1 MPPPY
6 SEMGPAIEAIKQE
19 RIMTLKTAIAAVLK
33 AIRKARGLSQNNL
46 AEVSSRTYVS
56 KLERGQ
62 SSPTLEMMSTLSSPL
77 GLSPLALVTLI
88 LATETG
94 QSIRTLIKTVES
106 DLAVL
111 MEAGV
116 FNDLQIDLSEHEPV
130 ALHLHRTQAPATA
143 KNRPHPKASGQT
155 EFCFAD

>member
-1 MPPPY
+1 M
-6 SEMGPAIEAIKQE
+6 SVKNAVAV
-19 RIMTLKTAIAAVLK
+19 VLK
-33 AIRKARGLSQNNL
+33 AMRKARGLSQKNL

-77 GLSPLALVTLI
+77 GLSPLGLVALT

-94 QSIRTLIKTVES
+94 QSIRSLINHVENEFEELVQAGALKELQIPTVEPS
-106 DLAVL
+106 PQGRGRNL
-111 MEAGV
+111 
-116 FNDLQIDLSEHEPV
+116 
-130 ALHLHRTQAPATA
+130 
-143 KNRPHPKASGQT
+143 PKSRHTLRSLGQT

>member
-1 MPPPY
+1 
-6 SEMGPAIEAIKQE
+6 
-19 RIMTLKTAIAAVLK
+19 MTLKTAIAAVLK

-77 GLSPLALVTLI
+77 GLSPLALVTLT

-94 QSIRTLIKTVES
+94 QSIRSLIKTVEC

-111 MEAGV
+111 KEAGV
-116 FNDLQIDLSEHEPV
+116 FSDLQIELGEHEPL
-130 ALHLHRTQAPATA
+130 ALQLHRTQAPATA
-143 KNRPHPKASGQT
+143 KNRPPPKASRQT